1 LWPPAPSLTWARWS
15 RLNIFNT
22 KYVLANQ
29 VNATDVDFGNIES
42 VVGQVSTTG
51 NRITCRDWFQLSLK
65 EGSDR
70 LSRPGIQPDLR
81 RRAGPSSA

>member
-1 LWPPAPSLTWARWS
+1 LWPPATSTWARWS

-29 VNATDVDFGNIES
+29 ATATDVDFGNIES

-51 NRITCRDWFQLSLK
+51 PATASLAAT
-65 EGSDR
+65 GFS
-70 LSRPGIQPDLR
+70 
-81 RRAGPSSA
+81 